1 MIAPDLHGKPRRPV
15 NSNVRPQ
22 PERVGDRAVRRSKRD
37 KYREYEEACETIRA
51 ANAELLRE
59 FETYLTHR
67 GLTAKTVKQ
76 HGENVD
82 FYINA
87 YLLYDHPMTATEG
100 SGRVG
105 MYLGYWFIRKALC
118 ASPASIRSNAA
129 SLKKF
134 YDFMAERKLVSG
146 ADVRKMRETI
156 KEEMPRWVAT
166 VRRYD
171 ERDGE
176 EGGGFWGP

>member
-37 KYREYEEACETIRA
+37 KYREYEEACKTIRA

-67 GLTAKTVKQ
+67 GYSARTMKQ
-76 HGENVD
+76 HVGNID
-82 FYINA
+82 FYINE
-87 YLLYDHPMTATEG
+87 YLLHEDAIPALEG
-100 SGRVG
+100 PGRVG
-105 MYLGYWFIRKALC
+105 MYLGYWFIRKALW
-118 ASPASIRSNAA
+118 ASAASIRSNAA
-129 SLKKF
+129 SIKKF
-134 YDFMAERKLVSG
+134 YDFMAERKVVSE
-146 ADVRKMRETI
+146 ADVHEMKETI
-156 KEEMPRWVAT
+156 KEEMPDWVAT

-171 ERDGE
+171 EWDGE